1 MFYLPEDLNK
11 ALSDMEKAVLAN
23 IHSEENRFTIELKF
37 EGIKFNN
44 IGIRLYKL
52 LSKNNNT
59 FITYAD
65 QGAAA
70 LAQRDFYEIKEKI
83 YTFKSFTDSSQ
94 INNVDS
100 VLISMLP
107 QPYDFDS
114 FEPMCENFKG
124 KHYSLNPKFE
134 DSNIGIG
141 NVIRERRKNFVKTWN
156 NIYYLQPLN
165 KSALM
170 HIYPNNWSLFKE
182 INAKYI
188 FVKDFEKKPDNETI
202 FINL

>member
-11 ALSDMEKAVLAN
+11 ALSDMEKAILAN
-23 IHSEENRFTIELKF
+23 IYSDENRFTIELKF

-52 LSKNNNT
+52 ISKNNNT

-83 YTFKSFTDSSQ
+83 YTFKSFMDSSQ
-94 INNVDS
+94 IKNVDS

-107 QPYDFDS
+107 QPYDFDY

-182 INAKYI
+182 INSKYI

>member
-11 ALSDMEKAVLAN
+11 ALSDMEKAILAN
-23 IHSEENRFTIELKF
+23 IYSDENRFTIELKF

-52 LSKNNNT
+52 ISKNNNT

-94 INNVDS
+94 IKNVDS

-182 INAKYI
+182 INSKYI

>member
-11 ALSDMEKAVLAN
+11 ALSDMEKATLAN
-23 IHSEENRFTIELKF
+23 VYSDENRFTIEFKF

-44 IGIRLYKL
+44 ICIRLYKL

-59 FITYAD
+59 FITYGD
-65 QGAAA
+65 TGAAA

-83 YTFKSFTDSSQ
+83 YTFKSFTDSTQ
-94 INNVDS
+94 INNIDS

-124 KHYSLNPKFE
+124 KHYSINPKFE

-170 HIYPNNWSLFKE
+170 HISPNNWSLFKE
-182 INAKYI
+182 INSKYI

>member
-11 ALSDMEKAVLAN
+11 ALSDMEKAILAN
-23 IHSEENRFTIELKF
+23 IYSDENRFTIELKF

-52 LSKNNNT
+52 ISKNNNT

-83 YTFKSFTDSSQ
+83 YTFKSFMDSSQ
-94 INNVDS
+94 IKNVDS

-114 FEPMCENFKG
+114 FEPICENFKG
-124 KHYSLNPKFE
+124 KHYSINPKFE

-182 INAKYI
+182 INSKYI

>member
-11 ALSDMEKAVLAN
+11 ALSDMEKAILAN
-23 IHSEENRFTIELKF
+23 IYSDENRFTIELKF

-52 LSKNNNT
+52 ISKNNNT

-182 INAKYI
+182 INSKYI